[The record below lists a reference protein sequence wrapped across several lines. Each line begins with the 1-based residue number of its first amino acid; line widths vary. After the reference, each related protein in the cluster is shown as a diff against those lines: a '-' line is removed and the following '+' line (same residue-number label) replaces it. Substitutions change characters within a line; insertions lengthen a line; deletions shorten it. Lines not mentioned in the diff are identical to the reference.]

1 MPTHF
6 PTVHGRAGP
15 GVCPR
20 STRAKCLAVGLG
32 RRGMASLKA
41 PHTLYADR
49 FAAGDRRAASAAAFS
64 RPFRHSGRALDEDA
78 SNIAWRQPEH

>member
-1 MPTHF
+1 MT
-6 PTVHGRAGP
+6 
-15 GVCPR
+15 
-20 STRAKCLAVGLG
+20 
-32 RRGMASLKA
+32 SLKA